1 MPFMYS
7 YYVGQFL
14 PISFV
19 NLDIHT
25 VCLFL
30 RNRDFEHIKTP
41 YLSAKRTIYSE

>member
-7 YYVGQFL
+7 YYVGQFP
-14 PISFV
+14 PIFV
-19 NLDIHT
+19 NSDIHT

-30 RNRDFEHIKTP
+30 RKRDFEHIKTP